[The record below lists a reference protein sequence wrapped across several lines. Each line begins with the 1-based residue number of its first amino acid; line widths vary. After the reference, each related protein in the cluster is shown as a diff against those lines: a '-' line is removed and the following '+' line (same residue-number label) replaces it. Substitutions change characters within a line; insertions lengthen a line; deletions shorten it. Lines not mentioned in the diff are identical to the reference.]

1 MGKTLKKTIA
11 FLLMI
16 CILTASM
23 LSCSFWGEK
32 AEEPFV
38 GKLSEQATWLN
49 EVTAD
54 NVVRVGVLHIFYGVH
69 PSTLMDSY
77 YSTTES
83 EIVAFIDFYKNLE
96 VEEVNPDEIKEVYGG
111 GGRNIVFTYADGSS
125 KTIYMTQGCF
135 IIGSQVFK
143 PKAADDFDYKTGFD
157 RYSRMGYDKLS
168 NVFTNTE
175 ESELVGET
183 DDISDFIFKAIEAE
197 EEAYLNATHYIEV
210 EFGRIYILNEKQFCV
225 NTLGGSIKYYE
236 LVEWQSFSD
245 FITAKS
251 DTSN

>member
-1 MGKTLKKTIA
+1 MNKVIKKTIV
-11 FLLMI
+11 FILI
-16 CILTASM
+16 CCTLTASM
-23 LSCSFWGEK
+23 LSCSLFERK
-32 AEEPFV
+32 SDDQPFF

-143 PKAADDFDYKTGFD
+143 PKASDDFDYKTTFD
-157 RYSRMGYDKLS
+157 RYSRMGYDKPS

-175 ESELVGET
+175 EPELVGET
-183 DDISDFIFKAIEAE
+183 DDISDFRFKAIEAE
-197 EEAYLNATHYIEV
+197 EDAYLNATHYIEV
-210 EFGRIYILNEKQFCV
+210 EFGKIYILSETQFCV
-225 NTLGGSIKYYE
+225 DKTKAIDYYE
-236 LVEWQSFSD
+236 LMEGQTFSD
-245 FITAKS
+245 FITEKS

>member
-1 MGKTLKKTIA
+1 MTKTLKKLIA
-11 FLLMI
+11 FLLII
-16 CILTASM
+16 CGLTVSM

-32 AEEPFV
+32 AEELFV
-38 GKLSEQATWLN
+38 GKLSDQATWLK
-49 EVTAD
+49 EASSE
-54 NVVRVGVLHIFYGVH
+54 NVVRVGVLRLINGIH
-69 PSTLMDSY
+69 PSTLMDCY

-83 EIVAFIDFYKNLE
+83 EIVAFIEFYKNLE
-96 VEEVNPDEIKEVYGG
+96 VEEVSSDKIEAVIGG
-111 GGRNIVFTYADGSS
+111 GGINIEFTYADGSS